1 MADQR
6 ITQLNQLNEADVA
19 ATDVLPIVDISA
31 TETKK
36 VTAKDLFEAGATL
49 ADNSSI
55 DLAKLNQSSATKLG
69 TTAIADDAVTYA
81 KLQNVSATDRLLGR
95 SSAGAGNVEEI
106 TLTAAGR
113 ALIDDADA
121 AAQRTTL
128 GLGTLSTQNA
138 STVAITGGTI
148 TNTTL
153 SGITDLAIADGGTG
167 ASTAA
172 GARTNL
178 GIVIGTDVQAY
189 DPALASIAGLT
200 TSANQV
206 IYTTGADTYATT
218 SLTAFGRSLIDDA
231 DAATARTTLGLGSIS
246 TQAANSVAITGGTA
260 DLTSATIGSV
270 TITGGTISGIT
281 DLAIADGGTGAS
293 TAAGARTNLGID
305 IGTNV
310 QAYSPALQSVANL
323 TTSANQIIY
332 TTAADTYAVASITS
346 FGRSLIDDAD
356 ASTART
362 TLGLGS
368 LATQSGTF
376 SGTHSGTTSGT
387 NTGDQTITLT
397 GDVTGSGTG
406 SFAATIASDAVTTG
420 KIINSAVTTAKIND
434 AAVTGAKL
442 AANSATVISGNAP
455 AGNGAF
461 QGQQWLNTNTGL
473 TYVWTGSAWQQVAAL
488 QSVQFTD
495 STPLSFAVT
504 KPDNFSTTI
513 TTTLDNQSAATVF
526 AGPTSGAAAAPT
538 FRALASTDLPVATAS
553 ANGVMQPGTGLS
565 VTGGGVLNHTN
576 TVASGTY
583 TKVTVDGQGHVST
596 GTTLSA
602 GDIPSLDTSK
612 ITTGTFGTSLLA
624 NDSVTGAKLADSS
637 TVQFGGA
644 GSTAGVVTFPTAEFK
659 GQYFFDELNGDLYIW
674 TGSAWLPV
682 TITSGE
688 LVYGGTYDASINR
701 VGSVTSAGTAVGLTA
716 GAILPAASATN
727 NRYYLVVSDSGN
739 GSGNAPNEPLAPPDM
754 ILSNGATWDLIDVS
768 NAIAGQTA
776 TNISFTPYGA
786 IIATNVQTALQELDD
801 EKLAKAGG
809 TVTGALEIGT
819 TGSLVFEGSTA
830 DAYETT
836 LGVVDPTADRSILL
850 PNSSGTLITT
860 GDTGVITSTMIADGT
875 IVNGD
880 INASAGI
887 AYSKLAAL
895 SAGRLIV
902 GNASN
907 VPTAV
912 DITGDVT
919 INSSGVTA
927 IGSGVIVNADINA
940 SAAIDDTK
948 LAAISTS
955 NKVNLSAIDI
965 DGGTD
970 IGTALADADLIIVDD
985 GGGGT
990 NRKAAVTRISDY
1002 TFGKV
1007 TGDISIASNGT
1018 ASIGSGVIVDA
1029 DINANAEIAVSKL
1042 ADGAARQLLQTDAA
1056 GTGVEW
1062 TSNVDVPGTLDV
1074 TGVATFDSDVTCAGT
1089 GALAVPDGTT
1099 AQRPGAP
1106 LTGMLRFNTTT
1117 GGFEGYGASAWT
1129 SLGSS
1134 GVPADLQ
1141 EFTSS
1146 GTYTKPSGTSFVLV
1160 EVWGAGGG
1168 GGSGRR
1174 GAASTHR
1181 SGGGGG
1187 GGGAYNYKVFKAS
1200 EVGSTVTVTIGAGG
1214 TGGAAVTTN
1223 DTDGNAG
1230 ADGGNTTFGSLLTGY
1245 GGNGGNAGSSG
1256 TGLGGGGGG
1265 TISRGTTT
1273 SGGAPA
1279 LTGSSGV
1286 TGNAFG
1292 GGSAA
1297 TGSGVGG
1304 ASGFGGGGGG
1314 GAPSNA
1320 VTINAGG
1327 SSAYGGGGGGNG
1339 GSIVSTNGGIG
1350 VTATAATGVYGNAGT
1365 GGIAGSTAV
1374 AAVRAVAFGNS
1385 LFVASLSNGFITSSS
1400 DGTTW
1405 TAATSNAQTANNL
1418 GFAGLLYDGT
1428 RWVAWDF
1435 GNNTIW
1441 SSTDRSSWTVDATIT
1456 GAFTWVVYNA
1466 GTYVAVGT
1474 GGSIRTST
1482 DRVTWTSR
1490 TSGTT
1495 QNLIHI
1501 IYDGSRYIAVGQAGV
1516 SLTSTN
1522 STSWTLVATGSAGDW
1537 RRVASNGSS
1546 TFVATSTATP
1556 YAWRSTDTGA
1566 TWSAVATT
1574 LTPNGDII
1582 YAGSQFVI
1590 ATSSS
1595 AVYTSAAG
1603 STWTTET
1610 DGTTDSY
1617 AGIAYSGSLYFI
1629 GSTTSNA
1636 NVGIRS
1642 TAGTTW
1648 NTSTLTAL
1656 EAAGSAGG
1664 SPSAVACAG
1673 GGGGASLNGY
1683 SSGAGGSGGAGLCR
1697 VYSW

>member
-121 AAQRTTL
+121 AAQRATL

-246 TQAANSVAITGGTA
+246 TQAASSVAITGGTA
-260 DLTSATIGSV
+260 DLTSATIGSA
-270 TITGGTISGIT
+270 TITGGTITGIT

-376 SGTHSGTTSGT
+376 SGTHSGTSSGT

-442 AANSATVISGNAP
+442 AADSATVISGNAP

-473 TYVWTGSAWQQVAAL
+473 TYVWTGSTWQQVAAL
-488 QSVQFTD
+488 QSVHFTD

-526 AGPTSGAAAAPT
+526 AGPTSGAAATPT
-538 FRALASTDLPVATAS
+538 FRTLASTDLPVATAS
-553 ANGVMQPGTGLS
+553 VNGVMHPGTGLS

-701 VGSVTSAGTAVGLTA
+701 VGSVTSAGSAVGLTA

-836 LGVVDPTADRSILL
+836 LTVVDPTADRTISL

-860 GDTGVITSTMIADGT
+860 GDTGVITSSMITDGT

-919 INSSGVTA
+919 ISSSGVTA

-940 SAAIDDTK
+940 AAAIDDTK
-948 LAAISTS
+948 LAAISSS
-955 NKVNLSAIDI
+955 NKVSLSAIDI

-970 IGTALADADLIIVDD
+970 IGAAFTDSDLIIVDD

-1018 ASIGSGVIVDA
+1018 ASISSGVIVDA
-1029 DINANAEIAVSKL
+1029 DINASAAIVDTKL
-1042 ADGAARQLLQTDAA
+1042 ATISTA
-1056 GTGVEW
+1056 GK
-1062 TSNVDVPGTLDV
+1062 
-1074 TGVATFDSDVTCAGT
+1074 VANSA
-1089 GALAVPDGTT
+1089 TT
-1099 AQRPGAP
+1099 A
-1106 LTGMLRFNTTT
+1106 TSSNTASAIVARDGT
-1117 GGFEGYGASAWT
+1117 GGFSA
-1129 SLGSS
+1129 
-1134 GVPADLQ
+1134 
-1141 EFTSS
+1141 
-1146 GTYTKPSGTSFVLV
+1146 
-1160 EVWGAGGG
+1160 
-1168 GGSGRR
+1168 
-1174 GAASTHR
+1174 
-1181 SGGGGG
+1181 
-1187 GGGAYNYKVFKAS
+1187 
-1200 EVGSTVTVTIGAGG
+1200 
-1214 TGGAAVTTN
+1214 
-1223 DTDGNAG
+1223 
-1230 ADGGNTTFGSLLTGY
+1230 
-1245 GGNGGNAGSSG
+1245 
-1256 TGLGGGGGG
+1256 G
-1265 TISRGTTT
+1265 TISATFSGNGSAITSLTAANLSGTIPSGVLANSSLFVGTTT
-1273 SGGAPA
+1273 IALNRASANQG
-1279 LTGSSGV
+1279 LTGISSI
-1286 TGNAFG
+1286 ALP
-1292 GGSAA
+1292 
-1297 TGSGVGG
+1297 G
-1304 ASGFGGGGGG
+1304 A
-1314 GAPSNA
+1314 
-1320 VTINAGG
+1320 
-1327 SSAYGGGGGGNG
+1327 
-1339 GSIVSTNGGIG
+1339 
-1350 VTATAATGVYGNAGT
+1350 
-1365 GGIAGSTAV
+1365 
-1374 AAVRAVAFGNS
+1374 
-1385 LFVASLSNGFITSSS
+1385 
-1400 DGTTW
+1400 
-1405 TAATSNAQTANNL
+1405 
-1418 GFAGLLYDGT
+1418 
-1428 RWVAWDF
+1428 
-1435 GNNTIW
+1435 
-1441 SSTDRSSWTVDATIT
+1441 
-1456 GAFTWVVYNA
+1456 
-1466 GTYVAVGT
+1466 
-1474 GGSIRTST
+1474 
-1482 DRVTWTSR
+1482 
-1490 TSGTT
+1490 TSGTIT
-1495 QNLIHI
+1495 
-1501 IYDGSRYIAVGQAGV
+1501 V
-1516 SLTSTN
+1516 
-1522 STSWTLVATGSAGDW
+1522 
-1537 RRVASNGSS
+1537 
-1546 TFVATSTATP
+1546 TP
-1556 YAWRSTDTGA
+1556 
-1566 TWSAVATT
+1566 
-1574 LTPNGDII
+1574 
-1582 YAGSQFVI
+1582 
-1590 ATSSS
+1590 
-1595 AVYTSAAG
+1595 AA
-1603 STWTTET
+1603 
-1610 DGTTDSY
+1610 
-1617 AGIAYSGSLYFI
+1617 
-1629 GSTTSNA
+1629 
-1636 NVGIRS
+1636 
-1642 TAGTTW
+1642 TAGTTAITIPATTGTLITTGDSGTVT
-1648 NTSTLTAL
+1648 NTMLAGSIADTKLATISTAGKVSGSAITSGTIGGSTAISTSGAISTTTTLAVGQSSAAANTDLDIAGTYAQTVVAVAALAIDCSTGNYFTKTIAANSTFTVSNIPASRAYSFTLELTHTSGTVTWFSGVEWPGGTAPTLTTGKTHL
-1656 EAAGSAGG
+1656 FMFVTDDGGTRWRGS
-1664 SPSAVACAG
+1664 
-1673 GGGGASLNGY
+1673 SLINY
-1683 SSGAGGSGGAGLCR
+1683 NN
-1697 VYSW
+1697 

>member
-1 MADQR
+1 VADQR

-69 TTAIADDAVTYA
+69 TTAITDDAVTYA

-260 DLTSATIGSV
+260 DLTSATIGSA
-270 TITGGTISGIT
+270 TITGGTITGIT

-376 SGTHSGTTSGT
+376 SGTHSGTSSGT

-406 SFAATIASDAVTTG
+406 SFATTIASDAVTTG

-442 AANSATVISGNAP
+442 AADSATVISGNAP

-473 TYVWTGSAWQQVAAL
+473 TYVWTGSTWQQVAAL
-488 QSVQFTD
+488 QSVHFTD

-538 FRALASTDLPVATAS
+538 FRTLASTDLPVATAS

-716 GAILPAASATN
+716 GAILPAASSTN

-836 LGVVDPTADRSILL
+836 LTVVDPTADRTISL
-850 PNSSGTLITT
+850 PNSTGTLITT
-860 GDTGVITSTMIADGT
+860 GDTGVITSSMITDGT

-880 INASAGI
+880 ISASAGI
-887 AYSKLAAL
+887 EYSKLAAL

-948 LAAISTS
+948 LAAISSS
-955 NKVNLSAIDI
+955 NKVSLSAIDI

-970 IGTALADADLIIVDD
+970 IGTALADVDLIIVDD

-1007 TGDISIASNGT
+1007 TGDISIANDGT
-1018 ASIGSGVIVDA
+1018 ASIASGVIVNA
-1029 DINANAEIAVSKL
+1029 DINASAAIADTKL
-1042 ADGAARQLLQTDAA
+1042 ATISTAGKVSNSATTATSTNTASAIVARDASGNFSA
-1056 GTGVEW
+1056 GTI
-1062 TSNVDVPGTLDV
+1062 T
-1074 TGVATFDSDVTCAGT
+1074 ATFSG
-1089 GALAVPDGTT
+1089 
-1099 AQRPGAP
+1099 
-1106 LTGMLRFNTTT
+1106 N
-1117 GGFEGYGASAWT
+1117 GASIT
-1129 SLGSS
+1129 SLSAANLSGTIPS
-1134 GVPADLQ
+1134 GVL
-1141 EFTSS
+1141 
-1146 GTYTKPSGTSFVLV
+1146 
-1160 EVWGAGGG
+1160 
-1168 GGSGRR
+1168 
-1174 GAASTHR
+1174 
-1181 SGGGGG
+1181 
-1187 GGGAYNYKVFKAS
+1187 
-1200 EVGSTVTVTIGAGG
+1200 
-1214 TGGAAVTTN
+1214 
-1223 DTDGNAG
+1223 GN
-1230 ADGGNTTFGSLLTGY
+1230 S
-1245 GGNGGNAGSSG
+1245 
-1256 TGLGGGGGG
+1256 
-1265 TISRGTTT
+1265 
-1273 SGGAPA
+1273 
-1279 LTGSSGV
+1279 
-1286 TGNAFG
+1286 
-1292 GGSAA
+1292 
-1297 TGSGVGG
+1297 
-1304 ASGFGGGGGG
+1304 
-1314 GAPSNA
+1314 
-1320 VTINAGG
+1320 
-1327 SSAYGGGGGGNG
+1327 
-1339 GSIVSTNGGIG
+1339 
-1350 VTATAATGVYGNAGT
+1350 
-1365 GGIAGSTAV
+1365 
-1374 AAVRAVAFGNS
+1374 S
-1385 LFVASLSNGFITSSS
+1385 LFV
-1400 DGTTW
+1400 GTTSI
-1405 TAATSNAQTANNL
+1405 ALNRASANL
-1418 GFAGLLYDGT
+1418 GLTG
-1428 RWVAWDF
+1428 
-1435 GNNTIW
+1435 I
-1441 SSTDRSSWTVDATIT
+1441 SSIALP
-1456 GAFTWVVYNA
+1456 GA
-1466 GTYVAVGT
+1466 
-1474 GGSIRTST
+1474 
-1482 DRVTWTSR
+1482 
-1490 TSGTT
+1490 TSGTIT
-1495 QNLIHI
+1495 
-1501 IYDGSRYIAVGQAGV
+1501 V
-1516 SLTSTN
+1516 
-1522 STSWTLVATGSAGDW
+1522 
-1537 RRVASNGSS
+1537 
-1546 TFVATSTATP
+1546 TP
-1556 YAWRSTDTGA
+1556 
-1566 TWSAVATT
+1566 
-1574 LTPNGDII
+1574 
-1582 YAGSQFVI
+1582 
-1590 ATSSS
+1590 
-1595 AVYTSAAG
+1595 AA
-1603 STWTTET
+1603 
-1610 DGTTDSY
+1610 
-1617 AGIAYSGSLYFI
+1617 
-1629 GSTTSNA
+1629 
-1636 NVGIRS
+1636 
-1642 TAGTTW
+1642 TAGTTAITIPATTGTLVTTGDTASVTNAMLAGSIAYSKLSLSNSIVNADIASAAAIAYSKLSLSNSIVNADIAAAAAIVDTKLATISTAGKVSGSAITSGTIGGSTAISTSGAISTTTTLAVGQSSAAA
-1648 NTSTLTAL
+1648 NTDLDIAGTYAQTVVAVAALAIDCSTGNYFTKTIAANSTFTVSNIPTSRAYSFTLELTHTSGTVTWFSGVEWPGGTAPTLTTGKTHL
-1656 EAAGSAGG
+1656 FMFVTDDGGTRWRGS
-1664 SPSAVACAG
+1664 
-1673 GGGGASLNGY
+1673 SLINY
-1683 SSGAGGSGGAGLCR
+1683 NN
-1697 VYSW
+1697 

>member
-1 MADQR
+1 VADQR

-69 TTAIADDAVTYA
+69 TTAITDDAVTYA

-270 TITGGTISGIT
+270 TITGGTITGIT

-376 SGTHSGTTSGT
+376 SGTHSGTSSGT

-406 SFAATIASDAVTTG
+406 SFATTIASDAVTTG

-442 AANSATVISGNAP
+442 AADSATVISGNAP

-473 TYVWTGSAWQQVAAL
+473 TYVWTGSTWQQVAAL
-488 QSVQFTD
+488 QSVHFTD

-538 FRALASTDLPVATAS
+538 FRTLASTDLPVATAS

-716 GAILPAASATN
+716 GAILPAASSTN

-836 LGVVDPTADRSILL
+836 LTVVDPTADRTISL
-850 PNSSGTLITT
+850 PNSTGTLITT
-860 GDTGVITSTMIADGT
+860 GDTGVITSSMITDGT

-880 INASAGI
+880 ISASAGI
-887 AYSKLAAL
+887 EYSKLAAL

-948 LAAISTS
+948 LAAISSS
-955 NKVNLSAIDI
+955 NKVSLSAIDI

-970 IGTALADADLIIVDD
+970 IGTALADVDLIIVDD

-1007 TGDISIASNGT
+1007 TGDISIANDGT
-1018 ASIGSGVIVDA
+1018 ASIASGVIVNA
-1029 DINANAEIAVSKL
+1029 DINASAAIADTKL
-1042 ADGAARQLLQTDAA
+1042 ATISTAGKVSNSATTATSTNTASAIVARDASGNFSA
-1056 GTGVEW
+1056 GTI
-1062 TSNVDVPGTLDV
+1062 T
-1074 TGVATFDSDVTCAGT
+1074 ATFSG
-1089 GALAVPDGTT
+1089 
-1099 AQRPGAP
+1099 
-1106 LTGMLRFNTTT
+1106 N
-1117 GGFEGYGASAWT
+1117 GASIT
-1129 SLGSS
+1129 SLSAANLSGTIPS
-1134 GVPADLQ
+1134 GVL
-1141 EFTSS
+1141 
-1146 GTYTKPSGTSFVLV
+1146 
-1160 EVWGAGGG
+1160 
-1168 GGSGRR
+1168 
-1174 GAASTHR
+1174 
-1181 SGGGGG
+1181 
-1187 GGGAYNYKVFKAS
+1187 
-1200 EVGSTVTVTIGAGG
+1200 
-1214 TGGAAVTTN
+1214 
-1223 DTDGNAG
+1223 GN
-1230 ADGGNTTFGSLLTGY
+1230 S
-1245 GGNGGNAGSSG
+1245 
-1256 TGLGGGGGG
+1256 
-1265 TISRGTTT
+1265 
-1273 SGGAPA
+1273 
-1279 LTGSSGV
+1279 
-1286 TGNAFG
+1286 
-1292 GGSAA
+1292 
-1297 TGSGVGG
+1297 
-1304 ASGFGGGGGG
+1304 
-1314 GAPSNA
+1314 
-1320 VTINAGG
+1320 
-1327 SSAYGGGGGGNG
+1327 
-1339 GSIVSTNGGIG
+1339 
-1350 VTATAATGVYGNAGT
+1350 
-1365 GGIAGSTAV
+1365 
-1374 AAVRAVAFGNS
+1374 S
-1385 LFVASLSNGFITSSS
+1385 LFV
-1400 DGTTW
+1400 GTTSI
-1405 TAATSNAQTANNL
+1405 ALNRASANL
-1418 GFAGLLYDGT
+1418 GLTG
-1428 RWVAWDF
+1428 
-1435 GNNTIW
+1435 I
-1441 SSTDRSSWTVDATIT
+1441 SSIALP
-1456 GAFTWVVYNA
+1456 GA
-1466 GTYVAVGT
+1466 
-1474 GGSIRTST
+1474 
-1482 DRVTWTSR
+1482 
-1490 TSGTT
+1490 TSGTIT
-1495 QNLIHI
+1495 
-1501 IYDGSRYIAVGQAGV
+1501 V
-1516 SLTSTN
+1516 
-1522 STSWTLVATGSAGDW
+1522 
-1537 RRVASNGSS
+1537 
-1546 TFVATSTATP
+1546 TP
-1556 YAWRSTDTGA
+1556 
-1566 TWSAVATT
+1566 
-1574 LTPNGDII
+1574 
-1582 YAGSQFVI
+1582 
-1590 ATSSS
+1590 
-1595 AVYTSAAG
+1595 AA
-1603 STWTTET
+1603 
-1610 DGTTDSY
+1610 
-1617 AGIAYSGSLYFI
+1617 
-1629 GSTTSNA
+1629 
-1636 NVGIRS
+1636 
-1642 TAGTTW
+1642 TAGTTAITIPATTGTLVTTGDTASVTNAMLAGSIAYSKLSLSNSIVNADIASAAAIAYSKLSLSNSIVNADIAAAAAIVDTKLATISTAGKVSGSAITSGTIGGSTAISTSGAISTTTTLAVGQSSAAA
-1648 NTSTLTAL
+1648 NTDLDIAGTYAQTVVAVAALAIDCSTGNYFTKTIAANSTFTVSNIPTSRAYSFTLELTHTSGTVTWFSGVEWPGGTAPTLTTGKTHL
-1656 EAAGSAGG
+1656 FMFVTDDGGTRWRGS
-1664 SPSAVACAG
+1664 
-1673 GGGGASLNGY
+1673 SLINY
-1683 SSGAGGSGGAGLCR
+1683 NN
-1697 VYSW
+1697 